1 MWTVRADTM
10 CSTRSSDSEVGT
22 PNTMIV
28 SNGCFTPNERSVL
41 LLCLSSR
48 CRWRYQKVSRRGLT
62 TADTS
67 STMTPVVLLPLGV
80 SLAAPVAGVISL
92 LLLCAVFSAL
102 LLLLLLLP
110 FLFLSLSLSL
120 DEEIPHSRAHN
131 KGRRKIVI

>member
-1 MWTVRADTM
+1 MRADTM
-10 CSTRSSDSEVGT
+10 CSTRSSESEVGT

-28 SNGCFTPNERSVL
+28 SNGCFTPNDRNVL

-48 CRWRYQKVSRRGLT
+48 CRWRYQKVSRREPT
-62 TADTS
+62 TADIS
-67 STMTPVVLLPLGV
+67 STMMPVVLLPLGV
-80 SLAAPVAGVISL
+80 SLAALRAVAGVSL

-102 LLLLLLLP
+102 LLLLLLLL